1 MLKDFDKS
9 RFAVRIPVKAP
20 VEKIFRSWSTPGGL
34 EHFFLRQ
41 ALFHSPEGMKR
52 EAEDAIEAGD
62 TYHWLWWG
70 YTDEDSERGEVL
82 AQNGKDQLR
91 FSFGKAG
98 VCTLSIYEEEG
109 ETLVELIQENI
120 PTDDNGFRFYHMGCK
135 QGWSFYLTNL
145 KSVLE
150 GGIDLRNRNPK
161 LTRVISS

>member
-1 MLKDFDKS
+1 MLDDFDKS
-9 RFAVRIPVKAP
+9 RFAVRIPVNAP
-20 VEKIFRSWSTPGGL
+20 VEKIFNAWTTPGGL
-34 EHFFLRQ
+34 EHFFLRH
-41 ALFHSPEGMKR
+41 AAFHSPEGIKR
-52 EAEDAIEAGD
+52 ETNDPVEVGD

-70 YTDEDSERGEVL
+70 YPDEDSERGEVL
-82 AQNGKDQLR
+82 EQNGKDLLR

-98 VCTLSIYEEEG
+98 VCTLSIYQEEG

-120 PTDDNGFRFYHMGCK
+120 PMDDNGFRFYHMGCK

-150 GGIDLRNRNPK
+150 GGLDLRNRNIK